1 MMPTRTRKG
10 SNALQKIEEIQ
21 LINKKK
27 NDKIPKQQEEE
38 EKQRKDEEEAC
49 RIQNEVEEEDKT
61 ITPYNLHEIMN
72 GLDYF

>member
-1 MMPTRTRKG
+1 MPTRTKKG
-10 SNALQKIEEIQ
+10 SDELQKIEKIQ

-27 NDKIPKQQEEE
+27 NDKICKQQEEE

-49 RIQNEVEEEDKT
+49 RIQNEVEEEDET